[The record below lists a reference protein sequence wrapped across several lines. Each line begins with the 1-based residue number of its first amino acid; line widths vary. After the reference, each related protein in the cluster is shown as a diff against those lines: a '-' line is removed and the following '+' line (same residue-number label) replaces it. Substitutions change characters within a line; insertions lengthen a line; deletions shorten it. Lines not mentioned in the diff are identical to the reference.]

1 MPNSEVPFIKRA
13 ILPSRASS
21 IAANKIKIT
30 AKLKLPSIENLIEL
44 IPKHTPPKVSIF
56 GSKYLVFIDETKLI
70 TTEQAGIVIPGE
82 TGNALDDGIDPL
94 IGPSG
99 SVAFVHC
106 NVLHGSANNV
116 SPWSRSIIYMNYN
129 AVSNACTEA
138 TRPWYQNNR
147 DFSPLKSLESD
158 CIKSL

>member
-1 MPNSEVPFIKRA
+1 MSN
-13 ILPSRASS
+13 ILSLNNVSRS
-21 IAANKIKIT
+21 
-30 AKLKLPSIENLIEL
+30 
-44 IPKHTPPKVSIF
+44 
-56 GSKYLVFIDETKLI
+56 YLVRETLI
-70 TTEQAGIVIPGE
+70 NVFS
-82 TGNALDDGIDPL
+82 GIDIDIKKGEKVAI